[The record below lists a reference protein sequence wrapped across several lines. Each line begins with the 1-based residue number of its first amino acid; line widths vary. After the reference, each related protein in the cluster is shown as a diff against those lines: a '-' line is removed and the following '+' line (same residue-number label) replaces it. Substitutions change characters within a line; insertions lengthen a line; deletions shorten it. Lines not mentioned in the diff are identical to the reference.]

1 MDNKKFEQLID
12 LIINENEEKASELF
26 HEIVVEKSRQIYE
39 SIMDEE
45 MMSMEEGMDEGM
57 DEGGMGGQV
66 GDLLD
71 EINAEESG
79 MTEDEEES
87 AVFDLSGDEQGD
99 MSDEESA
106 HHDIEDRVVRV
117 EDKLDELMAEFEEL
131 MGKEH
136 DDKDA
141 EFDDEAEEA
150 GEEETHDLEDEHD
163 EEDEEDLEEG
173 RMCSHCHK
181 SPCECDDDEDEDM
194 DESVMEN
201 VNLPKVPGVKHGD
214 DGANAKSP
222 TLHEPRVKAEGVKPV
237 KYNQGGDEA
246 VPTSPKKPSNAYS
259 KGEGNLPGAGNF
271 ANTPGKN
278 NFAIKGQSAPKPK
291 HGDDGSNKK
300 SPVATK

>member
-1 MDNKKFEQLID
+1 MNNKKWEQLID
-12 LIINENEEKASELF
+12 LVINEDNEKASQLF
-26 HEIVVEKSRQIYE
+26 HEIIVETSRHVYE
-39 SIMDEE
+39 NMMDEE
-45 MMSMEEGMDEGM
+45 MMGMEEGMDMEEDM
-57 DEGGMGGQV
+57 DMEEGGMGGQV

-79 MTEDEEES
+79 MTEGEEETET
-87 AVFDLSGDEQGD
+87 FDLSGEEEMEPEMDDD
-99 MSDEESA
+99 MMDHGSEEHEEHGEIDSKL
-106 HHDIEDRVVRV
+106 DKI
-117 EDKLDELMAEFEEL
+117 EDKLDQLMSEFEEI
-131 MGKEH
+131 MGK
-136 DDKDA
+136 DG
-141 EFDDEAEEA
+141 
-150 GEEETHDLEDEHD
+150 GEEEEEEEEEEEVTEAS
-163 EEDEEDLEEG
+163 EEDEEDAIEEA
-173 RMCSHCHK
+173 K
-181 SPCECDDDEDEDM
+181 EEDEEDM

>member
-79 MTEDEEES
+79 MTEGEEES

-106 HHDIEDRVVRV
+106 HHDIEDRVVSV

-194 DESVMEN
+194 EESVMEN
-201 VNLPKVPGVKHGD
+201 VNLPKVP
-214 DGANAKSP
+214 S
-222 TLHEPRVKAEGVKPV
+222 
-237 KYNQGGDEA
+237 
-246 VPTSPKKPSNAYS
+246 
-259 KGEGNLPGAGNF
+259 
-271 ANTPGKN
+271 
-278 NFAIKGQSAPKPK
+278 PK

-300 SPVATK
+300 STVAFNSGQKGMASKPVKFSGDAETVPTGPKKPHDAYTKGEGNLPGAGQFKNVPGKNNFKDKGDSTPKPVTKDGSANHKSPVAK